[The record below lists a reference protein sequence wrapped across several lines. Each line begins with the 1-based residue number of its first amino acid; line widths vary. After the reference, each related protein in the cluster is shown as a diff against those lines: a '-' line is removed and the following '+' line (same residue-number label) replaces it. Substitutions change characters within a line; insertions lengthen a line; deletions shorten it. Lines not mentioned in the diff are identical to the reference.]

1 MPSLR
6 QLSEFMDLKAKAMS
20 GHYDRIDNHNYQADL
35 AMSLIACLGADGA
48 MRACQENC
56 WEGVL
61 AYLLVL
67 EKEQPL
73 THDG

>member
-1 MPSLR
+1 
-6 QLSEFMDLKAKAMS
+6 
-20 GHYDRIDNHNYQADL
+20 
-35 AMSLIACLGADGA
+35 MSLIACLGADGA
-48 MRACQENC
+48 IRACQENC

-67 EKEQPL
+67 EKEQPQ